1 MNKFGGAFLTPS
13 NVRQIKA
20 LLWKGEMWQRDI
32 AEHYFISQATVSRIY
47 GGHEWPN
54 VQWPDGTKGAID
66 EDRRRLHKMLKRKR
80 PLVTAAPQVQAI
92 AAEVERQLGAKTK
105 ATDFGSVIT
114 GKKGRKTKKG

>member
-1 MNKFGGAFLTPS
+1 MGAFLTPS

-54 VQWPDGTKGAID
+54 VQWPDGT
-66 EDRRRLHKMLKRKR
+66 
-80 PLVTAAPQVQAI
+80 I
-92 AAEVERQLGAKTK
+92 AAEVERQLGDKTK

-114 GKKGRKTKKG
+114 GKKSRKRKKG